1 MSCLA
6 FSTSSQQTI
15 LFNCKKKS
23 QKIKKAIAIH
33 KKSGI
38 TIAIIIKVGLNC
50 NEYWPKMQD
59 LSSRKEVMAQAV
71 KELSEVEGIKVL
83 VLHCQLHGVDKRKKL
98 VSRDLIYSDFPL
110 IRVLITYQYG
120 KKRPIITQSRLI
132 YPNNV
137 YPYGRK
143 TLELLE
149 DIANQRYVEGTSWKY
164 LGDIFYERYDFSVEN
179 LKRAIIRVNV
189 AFNRLL
195 AVGLIQSL
203 NIVEWRLGEGEGDRE
218 GERRSFIT
226 LSFLYREK
234 LFFGVFG
241 AKLDISSNF
250 DLFCK

>member
-1 MSCLA
+1 
-6 FSTSSQQTI
+6 
-15 LFNCKKKS
+15 
-23 QKIKKAIAIH
+23 
-33 KKSGI
+33 
-38 TIAIIIKVGLNC
+38 
-50 NEYWPKMQD
+50 
-59 LSSRKEVMAQAV
+59 MAQAIQKV
-71 KELSEVEGIKVL
+71 SEIKGITL
-83 VLHCQLHGVDKRKKL
+83 LHFRLQGVDYRKKL
-98 VSRDLIYSDFPL
+98 VSRDLIYFDFPL
-110 IRVLITYQYG
+110 VRVLMEYQCG
-120 KKRPIITQSRLI
+120 NKGAVIVQSRLI

-143 TLELLE
+143 TLEVLE
-149 DIANQRYVEGTSWKY
+149 DIANQRYVEGTSWKDI
-164 LGDIFYERYDFSVEN
+164 GDIFYERYDFSVEN

-203 NIVEWRLGEGEGDRE
+203 NIVEWRLDVCEGEGE